1 MDQDKLYELI
11 DNIPVTQE
19 NAGLIEEI
27 KEDIAT
33 KNYTAALE
41 KIEMLGS
48 KRIKKI
54 VNKIEEVEEQEEQ
67 EMQEDKFYGEGEYD
81 EEENQDQR

>member
-48 KRIKKI
+48 KRTKKTMSDP
-54 VNKIEEVEEQEEQ
+54 EEQQDESS
-67 EMQEDKFYGEGEYD
+67 Y
-81 EEENQDQR
+81 EEEEYEEYEVDDES